1 MIIRRENIQITIVQW
16 RINILL
22 GVESTTTK
30 NHWHKIYWNKFKL
43 SLHTLII
50 CNKVTNNQSVAFIC
64 QIFTKIN
71 KQVGIHQTKNLLHS
85 KRNNQ
90 QNEWDNM
97 HCVSCWD
104 PGWRGSCYLSM
115 MFLWRMIRVK
125 EGDGLLQE
133 KGNLSLPS
141 MEIIWSNQ
149 VSLKGNRVRE
159 KEWIFAEQY
168 YSLLSYVSFLSC
180 IQLFLQPHEL

>member
-90 QNEWDNM
+90 QNEWDNIFINR
-97 HCVSCWD
+97 VSDEWID
-104 PGWRGSCYLSM
+104 EEFIQLKS
-115 MFLWRMIRVK
+115 K
-125 EGDGLLQE
+125 
-133 KGNLSLPS
+133 KANNLSEKWAQELNRQFFKEDTYGHQVHEERLYI
-141 MEIIWSNQ
+141 MKHQENADQNEI
-149 VSLKGNRVRE
+149 SLHN
-159 KEWIFAEQY
+159 W
-168 YSLLSYVSFLSC
+168 
-180 IQLFLQPHEL
+180 